1 MLRMRLAIVL
11 VSVLLASACGGGAT
25 GVAPPPPASCPSG
38 SACVSGT
45 AQVARVSSVNAGTR
59 EVGRSMVQLG
69 PPYVPDQ
76 LVVRFKSESAVLGI
90 QSLHAEVGGVLKA
103 TIPRLNVHVV
113 KLTPGSDIGAA
124 IARYRQSPLVLYVE
138 QDRFAYK
145 TAAPNDRLYPRQWH
159 YSRINLPGAWD
170 VTTGGPVIVAVID
183 DGIVAHPDLLAAT
196 VQGRD
201 FYASPPDDD
210 PTWPGCSTDPSAFSH
225 GAHVAGTIAAVTNN
239 STGVAGVNWGGAT
252 GTKIMPVRTFG
263 PCPADGAT
271 QSANATAIV
280 FAADQGAKIINM
292 SWGGSGFTQSLK
304 DAVDYAYAKG
314 VTLVAAAGNSYPNP
328 VLYPAAF
335 PNVIAVAATNCAD
348 NVTYYS
354 QAGPEVDVA
363 APGGSNAT
371 DCGLDGETGGDLV
384 WSTSANSGGNG
395 YFRDMGTSMAA
406 PHVSGVAALL
416 IARGITGPASI
427 QSRLQSTATPR
438 GTPVPNPDYGYGVI
452 NAAAAVGVSQAT
464 TSLRAFSGEITG
476 STISRQ
482 SDLVLVSS
490 TGAFFITSAQTGAK
504 SIFVW
509 QDFNDNGIVD
519 AGDNYGQTDGITITL
534 GTTSGVVVVVRLYTG
549 VPLSPVPP

>member
-69 PPYVPDQ
+69 PLYVPDQ
-76 LVVRFKSESAVLGI
+76 IVVRFQPQTALSST

-103 TIPRLNVHVV
+103 TISRLNVHVV
-113 KLTPGSDIGAA
+113 KLTTGADIGAA
-124 IARYRQSPLVLYVE
+124 IARYRRSPLVLYVE
-138 QDRFAYK
+138 QDRYAYK
-145 TAAPNDRLYPRQWH
+145 TAAPNDPLYPRQWH
-159 YSRINLPGAWD
+159 YSHINLPGAWD

-183 DGIVAHPDLLAAT
+183 DGITAHPDLLAAT
-196 VQGRD
+196 VPGRD
-201 FYASPPDDD
+201 FYDNPPDDD

-225 GAHVAGTIAAVTNN
+225 GTHVAGTVAAVTNN
-239 STGVAGVNWGGAT
+239 STGVAGVNWGGAA

-292 SWGGSGFTQSLK
+292 SWGSSGFTQSLK

-438 GTPVPNPDYGYGVI
+438 GTPVPNYDYGYGLI
-452 NAAAAVGVSQAT
+452 NATAAVSGSQT
-464 TSLRAFSGEITG
+464 GTSMRAFSGEISG
-476 STISRQ
+476 STIMRQ

-490 TGAFFITSAQTGAK
+490 TGAFFVTSAQTGAK